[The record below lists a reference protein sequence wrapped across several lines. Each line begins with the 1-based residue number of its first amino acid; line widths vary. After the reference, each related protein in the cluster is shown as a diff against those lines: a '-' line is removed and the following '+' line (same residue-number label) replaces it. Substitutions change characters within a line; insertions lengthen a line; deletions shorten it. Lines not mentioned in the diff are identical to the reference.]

1 VANGKQVQKTI
12 DDDSHV
18 HAAALVE
25 KRASVKFLLH
35 GPGKQAQL
43 DNLVVGMNSSKKSN
57 GAKQTCI

>member
-1 VANGKQVQKTI
+1 MHYRLSHKTI

-18 HAAALVE
+18 HAAALAE

-35 GPGKQAQL
+35 GGPGKRALL

-57 GAKQTCI
+57 GSKQTCI